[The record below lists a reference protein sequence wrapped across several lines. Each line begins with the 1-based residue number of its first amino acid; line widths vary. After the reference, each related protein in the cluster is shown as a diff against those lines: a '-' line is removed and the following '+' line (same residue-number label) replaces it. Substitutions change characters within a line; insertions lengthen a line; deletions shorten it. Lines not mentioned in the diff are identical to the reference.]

1 MRERTPLLEPFEPET
16 LETIRAAF
24 QAGWHELCNAGAL
37 PNPLMVR
44 NRLAGTIAC
53 LAARGISDPMEL
65 KDQALRTVT
74 AQASVN

>member
-1 MRERTPLLEPFEPET
+1 MQHNRLFEPFEPET
-16 LETIRAAF
+16 LERIRAAF
-24 QAGWHELCNAGAL
+24 RAGWHELCNAGAL

>member
-1 MRERTPLLEPFEPET
+1 MQYNRLFEPFEPET
-16 LETIRAAF
+16 LERIRAAF

-65 KDQALRTVT
+65 KDLALRTVT